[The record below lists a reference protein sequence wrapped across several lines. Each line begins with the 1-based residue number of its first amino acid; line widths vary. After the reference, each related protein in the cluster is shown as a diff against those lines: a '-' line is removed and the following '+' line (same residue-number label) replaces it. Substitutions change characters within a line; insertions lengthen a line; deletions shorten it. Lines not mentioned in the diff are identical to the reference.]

1 MDFLKNLAHEGHS
14 GSHDK
19 PHDPAPAAAPQRED
33 SGDNIFEKI
42 GDALKGQKKPPT
54 PPPPPPK
61 PEGLFDKISDVLHGG
76 HHEEPPKPQTLGDK
90 IGSKVNDAL
99 GGGARGEAEEGHLD
113 KEHVLKEGQQKDESA
128 LEQAKD
134 KQIAG
139 TIRHGFER
147 VTGKELPS
155 HKKE

>member
-1 MDFLKNLAHEGHS
+1 MDFLKNLTHEGRS

-19 PHDPAPAAAPQRED
+19 PHDPTPAPQRED
-33 SGDNIFEKI
+33 SGDNIFDKI

-61 PEGLFDKISDVLHGG
+61 PEGIFDKISDVLHGG
-76 HHEEPPKPQTLGDK
+76 NHDEPPKPQTFGDK
-90 IGSKVNDAL
+90 IGSKVNNAL
-99 GGGARGEAEEGHLD
+99 GGGTSGEAEEGHLD
-113 KEHVLKEGQQKDESA
+113 KAIDFFQEHVLKEGQQKDESA

-139 TIRHGFER
+139 AIRHGFER
-147 VTGKELPS
+147 VTGK
-155 HKKE
+155 KE